1 MGDIPPEDESS
12 SKGSSET
19 TSSRRRKQA
28 TEDGSSSSS
37 DIDLPASKIPE
48 TSNSAEKSVHIQASL
63 PPGQSVDGS
72 CPFIILSESTHDIQ
86 RTEHHLGQ
94 LSDLTGRLEEAIN
107 TTNERVTS
115 RWATRDHPYSKV
127 SVLLLS
133 WKDDDLGVRSEVN
146 QLRSLFADTFN
157 YDVDEWQ
164 LPSGPTCYLALLNK
178 LGEFTSENGG
188 PDTLI
193 IIYYG
198 GHAYQSAKRASYGPI
213 WVSYV

>member
-1 MGDIPPEDESS
+1 MGDIPPEDEGS

-37 DIDLPASKIPE
+37 DIEFPASKIPK
-48 TSNSAEKSVHIQASL
+48 TSHSAEKSVHIQASL
-63 PPGQSVDGS
+63 PPGQSIDGS
-72 CPFIILSESTHDIQ
+72 SPFIILSESTHDIQ

-94 LSDLTGRLEEAIN
+94 TDLTSRLEVAIN

-115 RWATRDHPYSKV
+115 RWPTRDHPYSKV

-133 WKDDDLGVRSEVN
+133 WKDDDLGVRREVN

-164 LPSGPTCYLALLNK
+164 LPSGPRCYLALLNR
-178 LGEFTSENGG
+178 LDEFTLDNGG

-198 GHAYQSAKRASYGPI
+198 GHAYQSAKRASFGPI